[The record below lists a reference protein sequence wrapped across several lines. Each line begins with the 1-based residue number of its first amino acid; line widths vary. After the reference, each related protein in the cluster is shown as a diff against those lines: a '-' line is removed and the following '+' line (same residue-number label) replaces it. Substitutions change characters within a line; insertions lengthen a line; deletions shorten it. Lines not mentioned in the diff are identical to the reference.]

1 MVLSSQQV
9 KSELDFRVSTL
20 PTHLG
25 ALGRT
30 IMYHITIIKPHCLGG
45 FDVSHLERTFFSTF
59 RQNHDYFWWSTE
71 SKPHWSLTE
80 ACLSL
85 SLSKENIR
93 VMGIPANFSLISE
106 IGYSKTPC
114 ILIMVNHHFPH
125 DNCHNL
131 EVNPLL
137 SDTPTSCCWFM

>member
-1 MVLSSQQV
+1 MVLSCQQV

-45 FDVSHLERTFFSTF
+45 LMFRTVTEPISTF
-59 RQNHDYFWWSTE
+59 CQNHDYFWWSTE

-93 VMGIPANFSLISE
+93 VMGIPTIYNINHILTIY
-106 IGYSKTPC
+106 IYTPQPIFPTDFGNWLLQDTKR
-114 ILIMVNHHFPH
+114 ILRKWSIIIFPM
-125 DNCHNL
+125 
-131 EVNPLL
+131 
-137 SDTPTSCCWFM
+137 TI

>member
-25 ALGRT
+25 TGDIYVAYYNHKTPLLGR
-30 IMYHITIIKPHCLGG
+30 
-45 FDVSHLERTFFSTF
+45 FDVSHLKRTWFIDILPESRLFFDEV
-59 RQNHDYFWWSTE
+59 QN
-71 SKPHWSLTE
+71 PSLTE
-80 ACLSL
+80 ACL

-93 VMGIPANFSLISE
+93 VMGIPANFSLMSE

-114 ILIMVNHHFPH
+114 ILIMVNHHFPQR
-125 DNCHNL
+125 
-131 EVNPLL
+131 
-137 SDTPTSCCWFM
+137 